1 MDILIRCVFKN
12 DKTGDTIT
20 KSYTLQLFS
29 TLFANKTLN
38 PSGYTYIK
46 QDLYTGVINE
56 HYNDNLC
63 ENDICYIEDRQQIC
77 VVCYDTQSARFKL
90 VPVSSYNVN
99 SGLGSWTGYPI
110 NQNRFPKIL
119 GNVHEN
125 PTLLNYTEY
134 YS

>member
-1 MDILIRCVFKN
+1 MDIHIRCVFKN
-12 DKTGDTIT
+12 DITGDIIT
-20 KSYTLQLFS
+20 ESHSLLLFLN
-29 TLFANKTLN
+29 LFADKTLN
-38 PSGYTYIK
+38 PMGYTYVK
-46 QDLYTGVINE
+46 HDLYTGVKNK
-56 HYNDNLC
+56 YNDNLC